1 MSKVK
6 NECKRKNHTLTLSY
20 KLGFACV
27 GGLIS
32 CSAERWDLC
41 NGISS
46 SKIRSYLD
54 RLSRK

>member
-1 MSKVK
+1 MNAK
-6 NECKRKNHTLTLSY
+6 ERITRTLSY